1 MYLLTITSYVSF
13 TILIPAACALGI
25 AALFSEKL
33 RAALGKLAWHLLLF
47 ALAIAFAIPAGVK
60 VSSMIEDTYRASIEE
75 TIANAEQTTEDIQSA
90 TSGEADEGEK
100 SGLSGLFSKVTEGI
114 TGAATAAVGQIKTV
128 LNRFIEALAV
138 MLVTSCLIPI
148 LVLLFFAWLV
158 KLMLGIELPPLRVKL
173 GKIAARVIAKDS
185 GNWFQVFRIDKGAD
199 DGIQEDM
206 NVMAGGGL
214 VGIVTDVGANY
225 ATVRAIIDDDSNVS
239 GMSLRTGDTCNVSGN
254 LTLYQDGRLG
264 LDHIKKEADI
274 QEGDKIV
281 TSNISD
287 IFLPGILI
295 GYASGLTT
303 DANNVTKSG
312 TIIPVADFDNLQE
325 VLVITQLKNG
335 DGGDNNAEAAD

>member
-1 MYLLTITSYVSF
+1 MHSVTTRKAALAALLVLAALISIFAVGKRASDPAYHQSSIDALAEKQETVLELTAASTAASAITLLPGDTATPIAEKLADLSGYFLIVLCAIFLEKYLLTITSYVSF

-90 TSGEADEGEK
+90 TSGETDEGEK

-114 TGAATAAVGQIKTV
+114 TGAATAAVGQLKTV

-158 KLMLGIELPPLRVKL
+158 KLMLGIDLPPLRAKL
-173 GKIAARVIAKDS
+173 GDGKVHSTS
-185 GNWFQVFRIDKGAD
+185 GAPRI
-199 DGIQEDM
+199 
-206 NVMAGGGL
+206 
-214 VGIVTDVGANY
+214 
-225 ATVRAIIDDDSNVS
+225 
-239 GMSLRTGDTCNVSGN
+239 
-254 LTLYQDGRLG
+254 
-264 LDHIKKEADI
+264 
-274 QEGDKIV
+274 
-281 TSNISD
+281 
-287 IFLPGILI
+287 
-295 GYASGLTT
+295 
-303 DANNVTKSG
+303 
-312 TIIPVADFDNLQE
+312 
-325 VLVITQLKNG
+325 
-335 DGGDNNAEAAD
+335 

>member
-1 MYLLTITSYVSF
+1 MHSVTTKKAALAALLVLAALLSIFAVGKRASDPAYHQASIDALAEKQETVLELTAASTAITLLPGDTATPIAEKLADLSGYFLIVLCAIFLEKYLLTITSYVSF

-90 TSGEADEGEK
+90 TSGEADKSEK

-114 TGAATAAVGQIKTV
+114 TGAATAAVGQLKTV

-158 KLMLGIELPPLRVKL
+158 KLMLGIEPPPLRVKL
-173 GKIAARVIAKDS
+173 G
-185 GNWFQVFRIDKGAD
+185 
-199 DGIQEDM
+199 DGK
-206 NVMAGGGL
+206 AH
-214 VGIVTDVGANY
+214 
-225 ATVRAIIDDDSNVS
+225 S
-239 GMSLRTGDTCNVSGN
+239 
-254 LTLYQDGRLG
+254 
-264 LDHIKKEADI
+264 
-274 QEGDKIV
+274 
-281 TSNISD
+281 
-287 IFLPGILI
+287 
-295 GYASGLTT
+295 ASG
-303 DANNVTKSG
+303 APR
-312 TIIPVADFDNLQE
+312 I
-325 VLVITQLKNG
+325 
-335 DGGDNNAEAAD
+335 

>member
-1 MYLLTITSYVSF
+1 MHSVTTRKAALAALLVLAALISIFAVGKRASDPAYHQSSIDALAETVLELTAASTAASAAITLLPGDTATPIAEKLADLSGYFLIVLCAIFLEKYLLTITSYVSF

-90 TSGEADEGEK
+90 TSGETDEGEK

-114 TGAATAAVGQIKTV
+114 TGAATAAVGQLKTV

-158 KLMLGIELPPLRVKL
+158 KLMLGIDLPPLRAKL
-173 GKIAARVIAKDS
+173 GDGKVHSTS
-185 GNWFQVFRIDKGAD
+185 GAPRI
-199 DGIQEDM
+199 
-206 NVMAGGGL
+206 
-214 VGIVTDVGANY
+214 
-225 ATVRAIIDDDSNVS
+225 
-239 GMSLRTGDTCNVSGN
+239 
-254 LTLYQDGRLG
+254 
-264 LDHIKKEADI
+264 
-274 QEGDKIV
+274 
-281 TSNISD
+281 
-287 IFLPGILI
+287 
-295 GYASGLTT
+295 
-303 DANNVTKSG
+303 
-312 TIIPVADFDNLQE
+312 
-325 VLVITQLKNG
+325 
-335 DGGDNNAEAAD
+335 

>member
-1 MYLLTITSYVSF
+1 MHSVTTKKAALAVLLVLAALLSIFAVGKRASDPAYHQASIDALAEKQETVLELTAAYTAASAAITLLPGDTATPIAEKLADLSGYFLIVLCAIFLEKYLLTITSYVSF

-47 ALAIAFAIPAGVK
+47 AFAIPAGVK

-173 GKIAARVIAKDS
+173 GDGKVHSTS
-185 GNWFQVFRIDKGAD
+185 GAPRI
-199 DGIQEDM
+199 
-206 NVMAGGGL
+206 
-214 VGIVTDVGANY
+214 
-225 ATVRAIIDDDSNVS
+225 
-239 GMSLRTGDTCNVSGN
+239 
-254 LTLYQDGRLG
+254 
-264 LDHIKKEADI
+264 
-274 QEGDKIV
+274 
-281 TSNISD
+281 
-287 IFLPGILI
+287 
-295 GYASGLTT
+295 
-303 DANNVTKSG
+303 
-312 TIIPVADFDNLQE
+312 
-325 VLVITQLKNG
+325 
-335 DGGDNNAEAAD
+335 

>member
-1 MYLLTITSYVSF
+1 MHSVTTRKAALAALLVLAALISIFAVGKRASDPAYHQSSIDALAEKQETVLELTAASTAASAAITLLPGDTATPIAEKLADLIVLCAIFLEKYLLTITSYVSF

-90 TSGEADEGEK
+90 TSGETDEGEK

-114 TGAATAAVGQIKTV
+114 TGAATAAVGQLKTV

-158 KLMLGIELPPLRVKL
+158 KLMLGIDLPPLRAKL
-173 GKIAARVIAKDS
+173 GDGKVHSTS
-185 GNWFQVFRIDKGAD
+185 GAPRI
-199 DGIQEDM
+199 
-206 NVMAGGGL
+206 
-214 VGIVTDVGANY
+214 
-225 ATVRAIIDDDSNVS
+225 
-239 GMSLRTGDTCNVSGN
+239 
-254 LTLYQDGRLG
+254 
-264 LDHIKKEADI
+264 
-274 QEGDKIV
+274 
-281 TSNISD
+281 
-287 IFLPGILI
+287 
-295 GYASGLTT
+295 
-303 DANNVTKSG
+303 
-312 TIIPVADFDNLQE
+312 
-325 VLVITQLKNG
+325 
-335 DGGDNNAEAAD
+335 

>member
-1 MYLLTITSYVSF
+1 MHSVTTRKAPLAALLVLAALLSIFAVGKRASDPAYHQASIDALAEKQETVLELTAASTAASAAITLLPGDTATPIAEKLADLSGYFLIVLCAIFLEKYLLTITSYVSF

-90 TSGEADEGEK
+90 TSDEAEK

-114 TGAATAAVGQIKTV
+114 TGAATAAVGQLKTV

-158 KLMLGIELPPLRVKL
+158 KLMLGIEPPPLRVKL
-173 GKIAARVIAKDS
+173 G
-185 GNWFQVFRIDKGAD
+185 
-199 DGIQEDM
+199 DGK
-206 NVMAGGGL
+206 AH
-214 VGIVTDVGANY
+214 
-225 ATVRAIIDDDSNVS
+225 S
-239 GMSLRTGDTCNVSGN
+239 
-254 LTLYQDGRLG
+254 
-264 LDHIKKEADI
+264 
-274 QEGDKIV
+274 
-281 TSNISD
+281 
-287 IFLPGILI
+287 
-295 GYASGLTT
+295 ASG
-303 DANNVTKSG
+303 APR
-312 TIIPVADFDNLQE
+312 I
-325 VLVITQLKNG
+325 
-335 DGGDNNAEAAD
+335 

>member
-1 MYLLTITSYVSF
+1 MHSVTTKKAALAALLVLAALLSIFAVGKRASDPACHQASIDALAEKQETVLELTAASTAASAAITLLPGDTATPIAEKLADLSGYFLIVLCAIFLEKYLLTITSYVSF

-90 TSGEADEGEK
+90 TSGETDEGEK

-114 TGAATAAVGQIKTV
+114 TGAATAAVGQLKTV

-173 GKIAARVIAKDS
+173 GDGKVHSTS
-185 GNWFQVFRIDKGAD
+185 GAPRI
-199 DGIQEDM
+199 
-206 NVMAGGGL
+206 
-214 VGIVTDVGANY
+214 
-225 ATVRAIIDDDSNVS
+225 
-239 GMSLRTGDTCNVSGN
+239 
-254 LTLYQDGRLG
+254 
-264 LDHIKKEADI
+264 
-274 QEGDKIV
+274 
-281 TSNISD
+281 
-287 IFLPGILI
+287 
-295 GYASGLTT
+295 
-303 DANNVTKSG
+303 
-312 TIIPVADFDNLQE
+312 
-325 VLVITQLKNG
+325 
-335 DGGDNNAEAAD
+335 